1 MLIFALEFINLFVSP
16 SNAGYEAFGSSKH
29 MFERIL
35 RSTPL
40 NEAFGG
46 WLKTDGYTQLVRQR
60 LLSEVQRED
69 SADDCV
75 VGELQ
80 N

>member
-46 WLKTDGYTQLVRQR
+46 
-60 LLSEVQRED
+60 
-69 SADDCV
+69 
-75 VGELQ
+75 
-80 N
+80 